1 MSDLTSHGI
10 NPQETVHW
18 NPPVPFLYEEAL
30 RRGDGVLA
38 VEGPLVVD
46 TMPYSGRSPKDRFIV
61 RDDRTDDEVHWGEV
75 NQPFTPE
82 AFDGL
87 HGKVTRHLSGRELF
101 VQDVFCGADPDHT
114 RAIRVVTES
123 PWHAIF
129 VGNMFLERSRFLEE
143 GEDFQ
148 PDFTVLHAPTLEA
161 DPEEDET
168 RSEAFVL
175 LGFERRMVLIGGT
188 RYGGEIKKSIF
199 TVMNF
204 LLPGE
209 EVFPMHCSAN
219 VDEEGESPAL
229 FFGLSATGKT
239 TLSTDPERPIIGDD
253 EHGWGEGGIFNFEGG
268 SYAKVIRLDPEEEP
282 LIHLATNRF
291 GAIIENA
298 VVDEDTRRV
307 DYDDDSKTENTR
319 SSYPLRHLDHII
331 PEGTSGHPR
340 HVVFLSADA
349 FSVLPPISRLTPEQ
363 AMYYFLSGYTAK
375 VAGAERGIDEPQAT
389 FSPGFGA
396 PFLPLPPVRYAEML
410 GEKIRRHE
418 PSVWLINTGW
428 TGGRYGTGKRIALRH
443 TRAMLRAALRGELDD
458 VEFRED
464 PVFGLS
470 VPAEVPEVPGEILLP
485 EETWDD
491 KDAFR
496 ETAEELVGMFRENF
510 EAFLEDA
517 PSEVCEAG
525 PAE

>member
-1 MSDLTSHGI
+1 
-10 NPQETVHW
+10 
-18 NPPVPFLYEEAL
+18 
-30 RRGDGVLA
+30 
-38 VEGPLVVD
+38 
-46 TMPYSGRSPKDRFIV
+46 
-61 RDDRTDDEVHWGEV
+61 
-75 NQPFTPE
+75 
-82 AFDGL
+82 
-87 HGKVTRHLSGRELF
+87 
-101 VQDVFCGADPDHT
+101 
-114 RAIRVVTES
+114 
-123 PWHAIF
+123 
-129 VGNMFLERSRFLEE
+129 
-143 GEDFQ
+143 
-148 PDFTVLHAPTLEA
+148 
-161 DPEEDET
+161 
-168 RSEAFVL
+168 
-175 LGFERRMVLIGGT
+175 
-188 RYGGEIKKSIF
+188 
-199 TVMNF
+199 
-204 LLPGE
+204 
-209 EVFPMHCSAN
+209 
-219 VDEEGESPAL
+219 
-229 FFGLSATGKT
+229 
-239 TLSTDPERPIIGDD
+239 
-253 EHGWGEGGIFNFEGG
+253 
-268 SYAKVIRLDPEEEP
+268 
-282 LIHLATNRF
+282 
-291 GAIIENA
+291 

-375 VAGAERGIDEPQAT
+375 VAGAERGIDEPEAT

-443 TRAMLRAALRGELDD
+443 TRAMLRGALRGELDD

-470 VPAEVPEVPGEILLP
+470 VPAEVPDVPGQILLP

-496 ETAEELVGMFRENF
+496 ETAEELVEMFRENF
-510 EAFLEDA
+510 EAFREDA

-525 PAE
+525 PAK